1 MYILRPLC
9 VQLVIDT
16 TALDDPPQ
24 AKISMQYLGV
34 HNSER
39 RSIEYSTFSRP
50 TRSGNDAKYKD
61 FS

>member
-1 MYILRPLC
+1 MRATCHRYDSSRY
-9 VQLVIDT
+9 
-16 TALDDPPQ
+16 PPQ